1 MRPPRP
7 SQLVDMLAA
16 RLGTLGVI
24 QDADG
29 KATYETSAR
38 QGQGHA
44 FAVVSPPTREEL
56 CWVVEQLLRGDQ

>member
-1 MRPPRP
+1 
-7 SQLVDMLAA
+7 MLAA

-38 QGQGHA
+38 HGQGHA